1 MSANQLYL
9 QEKKGEFKQDKDPYS
24 TNAPFKSKGKQSSN
38 AFRKTSHA
46 EDFSCYNKD
55 FYSVKF
61 ERSTA
66 EASSQTKKNSFYKDS
81 TVRGE
86 IDPFNTRFANTSEIN
101 IDQGLSSHLSSHD
114 FYKQFLNKIKNTQN
128 FVLDK
133 DMANYFNLETKLG
146 FPTHSQ
152 SQECAVTESNE
163 TNQLLN
169 ESVSTTHS
177 AYATTIHTPK
187 KALSRQT
194 IKMIYD
200 GYLES
205 NYPEIHSIQQ
215 RFLVPYTNIEVKK
228 NSIYFII
235 KSFNIENIHKAIKY
249 GVWSTTYSGN
259 IIFDKAF
266 ALAQSRSADVY
277 LFFSTN
283 STFAFQGIARLKSKF
298 QTKTYSFWKGS
309 EKYKSFNGSF
319 NLDWLIIKDVPNSTL
334 DKIQVNNIPFS
345 KLRNGVELSEKDALN
360 AVTVFRNFYY
370 CSSLV
375 LSDFMR
381 LDMEEKSHTLA

>member
-1 MSANQLYL
+1 MSATQPNLKD
-9 QEKKGEFKQDKDPYS
+9 KKGEPKQIRDPYTS
-24 TNAPFKSKGKQSSN
+24 NAPSKNKQMSN
-38 AFRKTSHA
+38 AYRKSSHA
-46 EDFSCYNKD
+46 ENFYYKQE
-55 FYSVKF
+55 FYSSKF
-61 ERSTA
+61 DMSTT
-66 EASSQTKKNSFYKDS
+66 EPSSKPKNNSIYNSQYEKLD
-81 TVRGE
+81 V
-86 IDPFNTRFANTSEIN
+86 DPFLYSDKTANCQDGSLN
-101 IDQGLSSHLSSHD
+101 QGLSNHITSYE
-114 FYKQFLNKIKNTQN
+114 FYRKFLEKIKNTQN
-128 FVLDK
+128 LVFDK
-133 DMANYFNLETKLG
+133 DVSNYFNLDAKPAR
-146 FPTHSQ
+146 FNQHKP
-152 SQECAVTESNE
+152 QEHVLSESTEPNH
-163 TNQLLN
+163 LLN
-169 ESVSTTHS
+169 ESISTTNSAHATAIHS
-177 AYATTIHTPK
+177 PK

-200 GYLES
+200 GYLEL
-205 NYPEIHSIQQ
+205 NYPEIHNIQQ
-215 RFLVPYTNIEVKK
+215 KFSTPYTNIDAKK
-228 NSIYFII
+228 NSIYFVI

-259 IIFDKAF
+259 IIFDKAYS
-266 ALAQSRSADVY
+266 LAQSRNAEVY

-345 KLRNGVELSEKDALN
+345 KLRNGVELNEKDALN
-360 AVTVFRNFYY
+360 AVNIFRNFYY

-381 LDMEEKSHTLA
+381 LDMEEKSHSQS